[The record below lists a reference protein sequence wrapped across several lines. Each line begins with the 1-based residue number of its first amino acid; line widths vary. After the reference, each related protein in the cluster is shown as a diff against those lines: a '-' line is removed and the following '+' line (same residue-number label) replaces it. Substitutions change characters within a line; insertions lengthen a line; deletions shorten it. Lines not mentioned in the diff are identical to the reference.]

1 LRFLLLITDAAAN
14 TSDFWKSLLM
24 SNLSKPRFL
33 NATFRRAPSS
43 RELWPVTGFQLAP
56 LNSMN
61 PFGQVWV
68 YSVGWSSQLRRETPH
83 FCWLLGNFLRCFC
96 YHWFWNFGCDIF
108 TISLSKRVCPNMLDL
123 PRCFFWPSLNGIE
136 NYWVLGV
143 LCFQTHYGPMF
154 GGPCDWETQVIGRI
168 KISRRNW
175 E

>member
-1 LRFLLLITDAAAN
+1 MVFMGLFY
-14 TSDFWKSLLM
+14 TSKH
-24 SNLSKPRFL
+24 NL
-33 NATFRRAPSS
+33 RAPSS

-108 TISLSKRVCPNMLDL
+108 TISLSKRVYPNMLDL